1 MLTTFLDTPPP
12 FVNRLL
18 RFLPN
23 PCMKNIVF
31 LTKFGCLCFDRLVLE
46 NVVSGF
52 RKPDSIEKYSA
63 FENVG
68 PAPKFGPFWLAL
80 WARFMGQF

>member
-1 MLTTFLDTPPP
+1 
-12 FVNRLL
+12 
-18 RFLPN
+18 
-23 PCMKNIVF
+23 MKNIVF

-52 RKPDSIEKYSA
+52 RKPDPIEKYSA

-68 PAPKFGPFWLAL
+68 PAPKFGHFWRARRASRKGNFENFDFLAENYS
-80 WARFMGQF
+80 